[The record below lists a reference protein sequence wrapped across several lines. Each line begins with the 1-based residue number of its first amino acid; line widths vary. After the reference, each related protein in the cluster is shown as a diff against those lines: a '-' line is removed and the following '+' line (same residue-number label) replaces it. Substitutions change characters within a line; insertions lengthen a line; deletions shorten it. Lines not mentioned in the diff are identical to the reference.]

1 MRYIYSLMKKLA
13 LYLMF
18 AGCGFVQVN
27 ADDALTQDQLQQQNN
42 LSARNEANLW
52 DRMRDGFKLDHTE
65 TKEVKYWE
73 KRYGSPK
80 YFNIIMQN
88 AAPYLYFVVSEMERR
103 GVPTELALIPI
114 VESTYNPQAVSP
126 AAISTG
132 MWQFVS
138 SSGKRFGMT
147 QNSDIDERKDI
158 VKSTRAAITYLIYL
172 HDMFGSWELAIAAYN
187 WGEGNIYNA
196 MTSSGS
202 KNFYDLDVRDVT
214 RQYVPKVIALA
225 NIIQNPGKF
234 GIKLT
239 NLNNSPYFGIIQPPV
254 PTSLKDIIST
264 ASVSPDQFKKLN
276 PQFASNSYVANQS
289 QRVLLPLNNQNTYLA
304 SIGKNPQQSVVP
316 PVVDDNAAQMAAIDL
331 NQAPANNIN
340 AAPSQPDG
348 INQLA
353 NNFSDNSTTS
363 AATNTTVNNS
373 TTAAVGATTTAT
385 VTISNNDNSK
395 SNTSTAKEPQTQIND
410 LLNDNNQMNTV
421 KVANTAVAAGETN
434 NTNFINYTV
443 VSGDTLYSI
452 ARKFSIPVETIKSDN
467 QLPDNTV
474 KLSQILK
481 IRSNQPQ
488 IKS

>member
-1 MRYIYSLMKKLA
+1 MKRLA
-13 LYLMF
+13 LYFMF

-27 ADDALTQDQLQQQNN
+27 ADDALTQEQLQQQNN
-42 LSARNEANLW
+42 VSARSEANLW

-158 VKSTRAAITYLIYL
+158 IKSTRAAITYLIYL

-225 NIIQNPGKF
+225 NIIQNPDKF

-254 PTSLKDIIST
+254 PTSLNDIIST

-289 QRVLLPLNNQNTYLA
+289 QRVLLPLSNQNVYLA
-304 SIGKNPQQSVVP
+304 SIGKNPLQPIVP

-331 NQAPANNIN
+331 NQAPANNVN
-340 AAPSQPDG
+340 TTPSQLDG

-353 NNFSDNSTTS
+353 SGFADDNTSS
-363 AATNTTVNNS
+363 AANVAVVNNNTTNTTVI
-373 TTAAVGATTTAT
+373 AATTTIA
-385 VTISNNDNSK
+385 IGNNDNNK
-395 SNTSTAKEPQTQIND
+395 PSNTSTVKEPQVQIND
-410 LLNDNNQMNTV
+410 LLNDNGSNAV
-421 KVANTAVAAGETN
+421 KVANTEGSTAGDGN
-434 NTNFINYTV
+434 SVSFINYTV
-443 VSGDTLYSI
+443 VAGDTLYSI
-452 ARKFSIPVETIKSDN
+452 ARKFSIPVDNIKADN
-467 QLPDNTV
+467 QLTDNTV
-474 KLSQILK
+474 KLNQTLR

-488 IKS
+488 MKS

>member
-1 MRYIYSLMKKLA
+1 
-13 LYLMF
+13 MF

-42 LSARNEANLW
+42 VSARSEANLW

-158 VKSTRAAITYLIYL
+158 IKSTRAAITYLIYL

-225 NIIQNPGKF
+225 NIIQNPDKF

-254 PTSLKDIIST
+254 PTSLNDIIST

-289 QRVLLPLNNQNTYLA
+289 QRVLLPLSNQNVYLA
-304 SIGKNPQQSVVP
+304 SIGKNPLQPIVP

-331 NQAPANNIN
+331 NQAPANNVN
-340 AAPSQPDG
+340 TTPSQSDG

-353 NNFSDNSTTS
+353 SGFADDNTSS
-363 AATNTTVNNS
+363 AANVAVVNNNTTNTTVI
-373 TTAAVGATTTAT
+373 AATTTIA
-385 VTISNNDNSK
+385 ISNNDNNK
-395 SNTSTAKEPQTQIND
+395 PSNTSTVKEPQVQIND
-410 LLNDNNQMNTV
+410 LLNDNGPNAV
-421 KVANTAVAAGETN
+421 KVANTEGSTAGN
-434 NTNFINYTV
+434 GNSVSFINYTV
-443 VSGDTLYSI
+443 VVGDTLYSI
-452 ARKFSIPVETIKSDN
+452 ARKFSIPVDNIKADN
-467 QLPDNTV
+467 QLTDNTV
-474 KLSQILK
+474 KLNQILR

-488 IKS
+488 MKS

>member
-1 MRYIYSLMKKLA
+1 MKRLA

-18 AGCGFVQVN
+18 VGCGFVQVN

-42 LSARNEANLW
+42 VSARSEANLW

-158 VKSTRAAITYLIYL
+158 IKSTRAAITYLIYL

-225 NIIQNPGKF
+225 NIIQNPDKF

-254 PTSLKDIIST
+254 PTSLNDIIST

-289 QRVLLPLNNQNTYLA
+289 QRVLLPLSNQNVYLA
-304 SIGKNPQQSVVP
+304 SIGKNPLQPIVP

-331 NQAPANNIN
+331 NQAPANNVN
-340 AAPSQPDG
+340 TTPSQPDG

-353 NNFSDNSTTS
+353 SGFTDDNTSS
-363 AATNTTVNNS
+363 AANVAVVNNNTTNTTVI
-373 TTAAVGATTTAT
+373 AATTTVA
-385 VTISNNDNSK
+385 IGNNDNNK
-395 SNTSTAKEPQTQIND
+395 PSNTSTVKEPQVQIND
-410 LLNDNNQMNTV
+410 LLNDNGPNAV
-421 KVANTAVAAGETN
+421 KVANTEGNIAGN
-434 NTNFINYTV
+434 GNSVSFINYTV
-443 VSGDTLYSI
+443 VAGDTLYSI
-452 ARKFSIPVETIKSDN
+452 ARKFSIPVDNIKADN
-467 QLPDNTV
+467 QLTDNTV
-474 KLSQILK
+474 KLNQILR

-488 IKS
+488 MKS

>member
-1 MRYIYSLMKKLA
+1 MKRLA

-18 AGCGFVQVN
+18 VGCGFVQVN

-42 LSARNEANLW
+42 VSARSEANLW

-158 VKSTRAAITYLIYL
+158 IKSTRAAITYLIYL

-225 NIIQNPGKF
+225 NIIQNPDKF

-254 PTSLKDIIST
+254 PTSLNDIIST

-276 PQFASNSYVANQS
+276 PQFTSNSYVANQS
-289 QRVLLPLNNQNTYLA
+289 QRVLLPLSNQNVYLA
-304 SIGKNPQQSVVP
+304 SIGKNPLQPIVP

-331 NQAPANNIN
+331 NQAPANNVN
-340 AAPSQPDG
+340 TTPSQSDG

-353 NNFSDNSTTS
+353 SGFADDNTSS
-363 AATNTTVNNS
+363 AANVAVVNNNTTNTTVI
-373 TTAAVGATTTAT
+373 AATTTIA
-385 VTISNNDNSK
+385 IGNNDNNK
-395 SNTSTAKEPQTQIND
+395 PSNTSTVKEPQVQIND
-410 LLNDNNQMNTV
+410 LLNDNGPNAV
-421 KVANTAVAAGETN
+421 KVANTEGSTAGDGN
-434 NTNFINYTV
+434 SVSFINYTV
-443 VSGDTLYSI
+443 VAGDTLYSI
-452 ARKFSIPVETIKSDN
+452 ARKFSIPVDNIKADN
-467 QLPDNTV
+467 QLTDNTV
-474 KLSQILK
+474 KLNQILR

-488 IKS
+488 MKS

>member
-1 MRYIYSLMKKLA
+1 MKRLA

-27 ADDALTQDQLQQQNN
+27 ADDALTQEQLQQQNN
-42 LSARNEANLW
+42 VSARSEANLW

-158 VKSTRAAITYLIYL
+158 IKSTRAAITYLIYL

-225 NIIQNPGKF
+225 NIIQNPDKF

-254 PTSLKDIIST
+254 PTSLNDIIST

-289 QRVLLPLNNQNTYLA
+289 QRVLLPLSNQNVYLA
-304 SIGKNPQQSVVP
+304 SIGKNPLQPIVP

-331 NQAPANNIN
+331 NQAPANNVN
-340 AAPSQPDG
+340 TTPSQLDG

-353 NNFSDNSTTS
+353 SGFADDNTSS
-363 AATNTTVNNS
+363 AANVAVVNNNTTNTTVIAATS
-373 TTAAVGATTTAT
+373 TIAIG
-385 VTISNNDNSK
+385 NNDNNK
-395 SNTSTAKEPQTQIND
+395 PSNTFTVKEPQVQIND
-410 LLNDNNQMNTV
+410 LLNDNGPNAV
-421 KVANTAVAAGETN
+421 KVANTEGSTAGDGN
-434 NTNFINYTV
+434 SVSFINYTV
-443 VSGDTLYSI
+443 VAGDTLYSI
-452 ARKFSIPVETIKSDN
+452 ARKFSIPVDNIKADN
-467 QLPDNTV
+467 QLTDNTV
-474 KLSQILK
+474 KLNQILR

-488 IKS
+488 MKS